1 MLSRM
6 PSAPVLAQ
14 HFLVALIVAFGLS
27 VIFWLFLGVFVLS
40 GFVLWSLVSAVIGV
54 LIGAVIFDYVV
65 WTAIA
70 AAIVRVAIYLGMTQI

>member
-14 HFLVALIVAFGLS
+14 HVLVALIVAFGLS

-54 LIGAVIFDYVV
+54 LIGAFVFDYVV
-65 WTAIA
+65 WTATA
-70 AAIVRVAIYLGMTQI
+70 TAIVRVAIYLGMTQI